1 MIALKKAPAGVPDQ
15 ARANNLKTH
24 YYHSISEIVFTSGV
38 LCPACKRGHLHS
50 KKRRKTF
57 RVYTSDGGVQWMAK
71 KVMRCDRCG
80 QEVFLPAVAMEPVF
94 ETAEQER
101 DEDINSL
108 PKLQRQLIMD
118 VIRREFNHSRMTQ
131 RELKARAGL
140 GKHANLSLYL
150 SGKIVPWEYNLKLL
164 CRALHIEWRWS

>member
-94 ETAEQER
+94 EPAEQEM
-101 DEDINSL
+101 DKNINLS
-108 PKLQRQLIMD
+108 KLQRQLIMD
-118 VIRREFNHSRMTQ
+118 IIRREF
-131 RELKARAGL
+131 
-140 GKHANLSLYL
+140 KHRKISQLSLAVKMGMSSNDKISKFL
-150 SGKIVPWEYNLKLL
+150 SGKILPKEEILREL